1 MGEHSNLTNIFHS
14 RIQKRVL
21 SLGNI
26 SEPVLDDWDK
36 FLEASAPPPKTV
48 PRAKC
53 LQWSDQVNAVY
64 APARITIKH
73 IAMPDGKNP
82 GHVVSKLIA
91 TDRLPQRLKKTVSS
105 HHKVIRECVTID
117 EKKEDEPVETV
128 ESNSVWDL
136 TAGEEGLVYEST

>member
-14 RIQKRVL
+14 RMQKHVL

-26 SEPVLDDWDK
+26 PEPVLDDWDK
-36 FLEASAPPPKTV
+36 FLEASAPHPKTV

-64 APARITIKH
+64 APACITIKH
-73 IAMPDGKNP
+73 IPMPDGKNS

-91 TDRLPQRLKKTVSS
+91 TDYLHQRLKKTVSS
-105 HHKVIRECVTID
+105 NHKVIRECVMID
-117 EKKEDEPVETV
+117 ENESVETV

-136 TAGEEGLVYEST
+136 TAGEEGLVYKST